1 MSIAPGRTM
10 GVLYAVASSVGPLTA
25 EQIVEATGLPRAT
38 VYRLISGLC
47 EQQVL
52 LREPKNA
59 GFSPGPKLNELSLRL
74 MANGSFQTARHSIL
88 QALVSQVGETCNFTT
103 YHDGAVLYVDRVES
117 AWPLR
122 LSLHPGSSTPLFCT
136 SSGKLYL
143 SLMPAAQR
151 KRLLYAAPIPR
162 YTDKTITDPEILERE
177 LQQIRRARV
186 STDDEGF
193 LAGLISVAV
202 PVYGLN
208 KTVIGTVSVHALEA
222 RLSLPRALTFVPQ
235 LRRAAADLGS
245 AYRRLSHSHAT

>member
-1 MSIAPGRTM
+1 MEVLSAIA
-10 GVLYAVASSVGPLTA
+10 ASPVPLTT
-25 EQIVEATGLPRAT
+25 EQIVLATRLPRAT
-38 VYRLISGLC
+38 VYRLVGGLC

-59 GFSPGPKLNELSLRL
+59 GFSPGPKLNELSLHL
-74 MANGSFQTARHSIL
+74 MANGSFQSARHAIL
-88 QALVSQVGETCNFTT
+88 QVLVSQVGETCNFTT

-117 AWPLR
+117 KWPLR

-143 SLMPAAQR
+143 SLMPAIQR
-151 KRLLYAAPIPR
+151 RRFLRAAPIPK
-162 YTDKTITDPEILERE
+162 YTDKTITDPEVLETE
-177 LQQIRRARV
+177 LRQIRRARV

-208 KTVIGTVSVHALEA
+208 KSVIGTVSVHALEA
-222 RLSLPRALTFVPQ
+222 RLSLPRAMTFVPQ

-245 AYRRLSHSHAT
+245 AYRRLSLWA